1 MNSNLKVFLLSL
13 GLLLSAFSTISTVT
27 AQIPSQGFPVKS
39 FLEDKKIMGDRQSS
53 PKQSLSVQQNNFIL
67 TASQQVKNRE
77 LEAFFSSTYDYWDA
91 RILSDYWGQS
101 IDEAKA
107 RVGRKILWG
116 KSDVA
121 ILEQFL
127 VDARIK
133 ALQKM
138 QGSNPSLELYGE
150 SKYKYNDAAKL
161 ANLWG
166 ERSPWDAKIRI
177 EKNLILGQEEIIEKA
192 LLQTKR

>member
-1 MNSNLKVFLLSL
+1 MKSNLKVLLLSL
-13 GLLLSAFSTISTVT
+13 GLLLSCLSTISTVT
-27 AQIPSQGFPVKS
+27 A
-39 FLEDKKIMGDRQSS
+39 EQSNQAS
-53 PKQSLSVQQNNFIL
+53 SRTSLSVQQNDFIKAA
-67 TASQQVKNRE
+67 TKQVKNRE
-77 LEAFFSSTYDYWDA
+77 LKAFFSSKYDYWDA

-101 IDEAKA
+101 VVEAKA
-107 RVGRKILWG
+107 RIGRKILWG
-116 KSDVA
+116 QSNVA

-138 QGSNPSLELYGE
+138 QGSNPPLELYGE
-150 SKYKYNDAAKL
+150 SKYKYNDAEKL

-177 EKNLILGQEEIIEKA
+177 EKNLILGQEEIIEQA
-192 LLQTKR
+192 LRQTKR